1 MKFDIFESVC
11 FNCATWKP
19 YSRESQIGW
28 CPEGYVRGKTEPVF
42 TDKNDCCGRWKT
54 MEPEEILEELEPEV
68 GAKLESMEEQANPA
82 EVLEEIVN
90 QITEALDENPEPE
103 IGAAWSEW
111 EIFYR
116 NLQKKIS

>member
-11 FNCATWKP
+11 FNCATWRP

-54 MEPEEILEELEPEV
+54 MEPEE
-68 GAKLESMEEQANPA
+68 
-82 EVLEEIVN
+82 VLEEP
-90 QITEALDENPEPE
+90 EPEPEPE
-103 IGAAWSEW
+103 IGAKW
-111 EIFYR
+111 EDWEDFY
-116 NLQKKIS
+116 NKLLAGTVE